1 MLSERTAYFK
11 KNDDDDEEEEESVK
25 NTKES
30 IIIKQLSNP
39 IPKSNV
45 DFNYLDESEVE
56 ETVFSFSNDLLS
68 NRTYKFLRDKDECL
82 SAMILDDS
90 IPNSK
95 D

>member
-11 KNDDDDEEEEESVK
+11 KNDDDEEEEESVN

-45 DFNYLDESEVE
+45 DFNYLDESEKE
-56 ETVFSFSNDLLS
+56 ETVFSFSNELMS
-68 NRTYKFLRDKDECL
+68 NRAYKFLRDKDECL

>member
-1 MLSERTAYFK
+1 MFSERTAYFK
-11 KNDDDDEEEEESVK
+11 KIEDEEEEESIK

-30 IIIKQLSNP
+30 TIIKQLTNP
-39 IPKSNV
+39 NNS
-45 DFNYLDESEVE
+45 LDENEKE
-56 ETVFSFSNDLLS
+56 EEAAFSFSNDLLS

-95 D
+95 N

>member
-11 KNDDDDEEEEESVK
+11 KIDDDEEEEEESIK

-45 DFNYLDESEVE
+45 EFNYLGESEKE
-56 ETVFSFSNDLLS
+56 ESAFSFSNELMS
-68 NRTYKFLRDKDECL
+68 NRAYKFLRDKDECL
-82 SAMILDDS
+82 SAIILDDS

-95 D
+95 N